1 MAKLH
6 DGNLLI
12 QLLLDEADELL
23 LGVNAQ
29 LAIDAEHVRL
39 DRIAAHDKLLFDICR
54 IPPSRKQ
61 EQDIGLA

>member
-1 MAKLH
+1 MARLH
-6 DGNLLI
+6 DGSLLT

-29 LAIDAEHVRL
+29 LTIDAEHVGL
-39 DRIAAHDKLLFDICR
+39 DRVAAHDKLLFDIGR

-61 EQDIGLA
+61 DQDIGLA